1 MHHNPFYRETSAV
14 EESRPWGSYQVLA
27 EAPTYKVKVIHI
39 NKGHRLS
46 LQRHRYRA
54 EHWLVIEGDALVEI
68 DGQKGI
74 VSAGE
79 SADVDFGV
87 THRIGAPQGDV
98 TFIEIQ
104 TGSSFSEDDIER
116 LEDDYNR

>member
-1 MHHNPFYRETSAV
+1 MK
-14 EESRPWGSYQVLA
+14 EERPWGTFEVLA
-27 EAPTYKVKVIHI
+27 EAPTYKIKVIHI

-98 TFIEIQ
+98 VFIEIQ